1 MAQTALPTTL
11 SGANFFEND
20 RNLHAI
26 LRRIAPATWTRR
38 SGMLSE
44 LGAWAGGK
52 LDDQAA
58 YSDRFAPPQ
67 LVQDLAVAAIPG
79 KRRNRV
85 QFNSQYEEAQR
96 EVYRRGV
103 IGLAFEGAAPE
114 PHTLSFA
121 MGYLLSHSDISTHC
135 PVTMTGA
142 VAYVIHKYASDEV
155 KARFLHE
162 STRMDGQAKTG
173 GTWATEQHS
182 GSDIAQTTSQAIP
195 LKDVLPNSIFAGLD
209 KQKIFEL
216 HGVKWFASNASSGL
230 VIATARPQGA
240 ATGGKGLGLY
250 LVPSHIDQDW
260 RIPNLYEINALKDKL
275 GTRALATAEIDLNGA
290 HAIELVPPPH
300 GLRVMM
306 EALTYSRVHNA
317 MSAAG
322 VSRRAFLEAQNWM
335 ENRVTFGKKLIE
347 RPMNQ
352 KKLIDMSV
360 GHLAATA
367 LAFEAA
373 HSFDVAQNNNPDDRT
388 WMRMIAA
395 IAKFRTAEIA
405 VQSTTTA
412 VQMVG
417 GNGITSDWATER
429 QARDT
434 MVLPVWEGP
443 EQIQALELTRVILGP
458 EKGGSVLVRRLS
470 AIAKSLPDDMKAEKL
485 SLTYRISAL
494 KSQLEDLCNNHDSAE
509 YVADDVLRD
518 TSDVLTFALL
528 CHEAQWEITNDQN
541 TIKLMAARKFSE
553 NTFGQRHNRH
563 TDPVKLTE
571 EFNALVRG
579 INPTVTASISICTP
593 AP

>member
-1 MAQTALPTTL
+1 MAHPILPTTTR
-11 SGANFFEND
+11 GANYFEDD
-20 RNLHAI
+20 RNLQTQM
-26 LRRIAPATWTRR
+26 RRIIPATLKRR
-38 SGMLSE
+38 FGMLSE
-44 LGAWAGGK
+44 FGVWVSGK
-52 LDDQAA
+52 LDEQAS

-67 LVQDLAVAAIPG
+67 LVQDLAVPGIPG

-85 QFNSQYEEAQR
+85 QFNSQYEDAQR
-96 EVYRRGV
+96 EAYRRGV
-103 IGLAFEGAAPE
+103 IGLSFEGPIPE
-114 PHTLSFA
+114 PHMLSFA

-142 VAYVIHKYASDEV
+142 VAYVVNKYASDDV
-155 KARFLHE
+155 KSCFLHE
-162 STRMDGQAKTG
+162 SIRMDGLAKTG

-182 GSDIAQTTSQAIP
+182 GSDIAQTTSEAIP
-195 LKDVLPNSIFAGLD
+195 LKNILPNSLFAGMD
-209 KQKIFEL
+209 ERKIFEL

-240 ATGGKGLGLY
+240 AEGGKGLGLY
-250 LVPSHIDQDW
+250 LVPSHIDKDW
-260 RIPNLYEINALKDKL
+260 SVTNNYQITALKDKL

-290 HAIELVPPPH
+290 QAIELVPPPH

-322 VSRRAFLEAQNWM
+322 VSRRALLEAQSWM

-352 KKLIDMSV
+352 KKLVTMSV
-360 GHLAATA
+360 DHLAATA

-373 HSFDVAQNNNPDDRT
+373 NSFDVAQNNNPDDRT
-388 WMRMIAA
+388 WMRMVTA

-405 VQSTTTA
+405 VKSTTIA

-417 GNGITSDWATER
+417 GNGITTDWATER

-443 EQIQALELTRVILGP
+443 EQIQALELIRVILGQ
-458 EKGGSVLVRRLS
+458 EKGGDVLLRRLG
-470 AIAKSLPDDMKAEKL
+470 AIAKKLPDGMKAERL
-485 SLTYRISAL
+485 SLTYRISTL
-494 KSQLEDLCNNHDSAE
+494 KSQLEDLANNPASAE
-509 YVADDVLRD
+509 YVADDILHD
-518 TSDVLTFALL
+518 TSDVLIFALL
-528 CHEAQWEITNDQN
+528 CHEAQWELGNDQN
-541 TIKLMAARKFSE
+541 PIKLIAARRFSD

-563 TDPVKLTE
+563 TDPTKLTE
-571 EFNALVRG
+571 EFNALVCG
-579 INPTVTASISICTP
+579 IIPTVAMPSGISAP